1 MNEEQIATRSP
12 CAPTDPARGLIRWL
26 YCNNPFYVIS
36 AALVFLG
43 LRASFDPNGK
53 VFEVWVLLLGMA
65 GYTLLLAGTACLLI
79 RVGDAWDDVRTLML
93 LVVLMFLSISM
104 IFDDTMTCRPA
115 LGKACY
121 LGGLLFSVVVSEGML
136 RGVHL
141 RLPALFRLPYYLFLS
156 LFFLYPVA
164 LSPLLT
170 SPSNPMAVSDPL
182 LPWVLIGFPTL
193 AGLVTLSLL
202 PAARR
207 GPSYLRGNGSPWRWP
222 MYPWSLF
229 VVLGIGVC
237 ARSYYAC
244 ISLHP
249 VERSGTIFGLYFLVP
264 FLFAVSA
271 LMLEIGLSAKRK
283 GIVTAALFA
292 PALLVLLSGAGH
304 TNDVVYRDFLQT
316 FTRTLGGSPVY
327 LTLVAAG
334 LFFGYARLRRV
345 PGALTGL
352 GIVLAVL
359 SVVGPETLDLNGLV
373 SPRPWPLLA
382 LAILQA
388 AMAVERRSSWSAIVA
403 AACFIATV
411 FAGPGVSLEVA
422 TKVSL
427 AVHLATLAA
436 LVIGALFDDEAS
448 LSLRVLG
455 TLMLLWLGVDAISG
469 EPRLLAIV
477 PETMQASYPILAA
490 AIIAGYGML
499 MGNRLYLISTA
510 LILTI
515 WISIHGWRGYLTL
528 RTLIAGL
535 DQITLG
541 LISFLLAALISLG
554 KTGSLSRWIARRNKS
569 YQTLE

>member
-1 MNEEQIATRSP
+1 MNDQTSATRSP
-12 CAPTDPARGLIRWL
+12 CAPIDPARGLIRWL

-65 GYTLLLAGTACLLI
+65 GYTLLLAGTACFLI

-121 LGGLLFSVVVSEGML
+121 LGGLLFSVAVSEGML
-136 RGVHL
+136 RGVRL
-141 RLPALFRLPYYLFLS
+141 RLPALFRVPYYLFLS

-182 LPWVLIGFPTL
+182 LPWVLVGFPAL
-193 AGLVTLSLL
+193 AGVVALSLL

-207 GPSYLRGNGSPWRWP
+207 GPAYLRGNGSPWRWP
-222 MYPWSLF
+222 LYPWSLF
-229 VVLGIGVC
+229 VVLGVGIC

-264 FLFAVSA
+264 FLFAVS
-271 LMLEIGLSAKRK
+271 LLLLEIGLSANRK
-283 GIVTAALFA
+283 GTIATALFA
-292 PALLVLLSGAGH
+292 PALLVVLSGAGH
-304 TNDVVYRDFLQT
+304 TNEMVYRDFLDT
-316 FTRTLGGSPVY
+316 LTRTLGGSPLY
-327 LTLVAAG
+327 LTLIAAA
-334 LFFGYARLRRV
+334 LFYGYARLRRV
-345 PGALTGL
+345 PAALNGL
-352 GIVLAVL
+352 GFALAAL
-359 SVVGPETLDLNGLV
+359 AVVGPGTIDLGGLV
-373 SPRPWPLLA
+373 APRPWPMLA
-382 LAILQA
+382 LTILQL
-388 AMAVERRSSWSAIVA
+388 AMAVERRSSGNAILA
-403 AACFIATV
+403 MACFIATV
-411 FAGPGVSLEVA
+411 LAGPAASLEVA

-427 AVHLATLAA
+427 ALHLATLGA
-436 LVIGALFDDEAS
+436 LVIGALFDDD
-448 LSLRVLG
+448 LGRGLCVLG
-455 TLMLLWLGVDAISG
+455 ALMLFFLGADASSG
-469 EPRLLAIV
+469 ERRLLAVI
-477 PETMQASYPILAA
+477 PESMLGLYPILIAAIAGGYGHLLGYRLYLVNAA
-490 AIIAGYGML
+490 AIV
-499 MGNRLYLISTA
+499 
-510 LILTI
+510 TI
-515 WISIHGWRGYLTL
+515 WISLHGWRGYLTV

-535 DQITLG
+535 DQIALG
-541 LISFLLAALISLG
+541 LVSFLLAALISLG
-554 KTGSLSRWIARRNKS
+554 KTGALGRWIARRSKS